1 MICNTSVQILFNCV
15 KFSSMILSYKYL
27 QLTYCLCNIKC
38 FALKSILDNQI
49 QYESYLFQNETILKQ
64 FEWIYHNT
72 SCITHNRATIIR
84 YMLSSSSKHSSKPS
98 SKSSKAQESSRA
110 SSSSSMGTS
119 AEKLVECSLECSSFA
134 LEALA
139 AALATTQR
147 RKYF

>member
-1 MICNTSVQILFNCV
+1 MICNTSVQILFNYV
-15 KFSSMILSYKYL
+15 KFSSMMLSYL
-27 QLTYCLCNIKC
+27 QLTYCLCNIEC
-38 FALKSILDNQI
+38 FALKSILNNQI
-49 QYESYLFQNETILKQ
+49 QYESYLLFQNETILKQ

-119 AEKLVECSLECSSFA
+119 AEKLVEYSLECSSFA